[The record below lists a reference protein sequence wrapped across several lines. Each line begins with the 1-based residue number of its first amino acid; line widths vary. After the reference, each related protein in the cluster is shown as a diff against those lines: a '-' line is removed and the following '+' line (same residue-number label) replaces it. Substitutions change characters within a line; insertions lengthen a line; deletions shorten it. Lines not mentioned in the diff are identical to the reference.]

1 MSKRAE
7 LGEFIGRLPG
17 PLVKTVLVLIKHVL
31 KPLAKNI
38 LLSLGSAE
46 VLKRQH
52 VWIRNN
58 NINIFK

>member
-1 MSKRAE
+1 MSKRAQ
-7 LGEFIGRLPG
+7 LGEFISRLPG
-17 PLVKTVLVLIKHVL
+17 PLVKTRLLLIKHVL

-38 LLSLGSAE
+38 LLPLGSVE

-52 VWIRNN
+52 VWIWNN